1 MIKPEVAPECIQD
14 GPKPQPEQLIEIDL
28 SDGQDAPRPIFVSS
42 SLSPEKREQLLK
54 LISRYS
60 DVFAW
65 SYKEMPGLDP
75 DLVSHYLDV
84 FPNSKPIK
92 QAARKYHPDLEEKIK
107 EEIEKLQQAGFI
119 RPIQYPTWLANIV
132 PVKKK
137 NGQIRVCVDFRDLNK
152 SCPKDEFPLPHIDT
166 LVDATSGHQMFSF
179 MDGFSGYN
187 QIKMAEED
195 AEKTAFRTPLGNFF
209 YTVMPFGLKNAG
221 ATYQRAMTAI
231 FHDMIHHEVED
242 YVDDLV
248 VKSKKEEDHL

>member
-1 MIKPEVAPECIQD
+1 
-14 GPKPQPEQLIEIDL
+14 
-28 SDGQDAPRPIFVSS
+28 
-42 SLSPEKREQLLK
+42 
-54 LISRYS
+54 
-60 DVFAW
+60 
-65 SYKEMPGLDP
+65 MPGLDP

-179 MDGFSGYN
+179 MDGSC
-187 QIKMAEED
+187 
-195 AEKTAFRTPLGNFF
+195 
-209 YTVMPFGLKNAG
+209 
-221 ATYQRAMTAI
+221 
-231 FHDMIHHEVED
+231 HER
-242 YVDDLV
+242 LQ
-248 VKSKKEEDHL
+248 S